1 MDVFNYDPASVL
13 SLLLTMMRVSIV
25 LFMLP
30 VFSTNNIPMQVKG
43 AITIV
48 FCLGV
53 WPNLALNG
61 AVMPEHPFD
70 VAIMMLGEAVLGLVL
85 GMAVNFLFMGIQAGG
100 ELLGFQMGFTM
111 INIADPLTGN
121 QTGATAFFLW
131 MVSLLVFLGLDG
143 HLYMIK
149 GFMASFDLVPP
160 GQLFIG
166 PMILRQI
173 MYLASQMF
181 VLALQIAAPVMVALF
196 LVEVSLGLMAR
207 TSPQIPIMEFGF
219 PIKIVVGFFFLGLL
233 MVIMSDRIA
242 AFVQGL
248 DGLFGNLLRSM
259 SPKYQ

>member
-1 MDVFNYDPASVL
+1 MDVYNYDPASVL

-25 LFMLP
+25 MFMLP
-30 VFSTNNIPMQVKG
+30 VFSTNNIPTQVKA

-53 WPNLALNG
+53 WPHLTLPAAALP
-61 AVMPEHPFD
+61 AHPFD
-70 VAIMMLGEAVLGLVL
+70 VALMMLGEMVLGLVL

-111 INIADPLTGN
+111 INFADPLTGN

-131 MVSLLVFLGLDG
+131 MVSLLIFLALDG

-149 GFMASFDLVPP
+149 GFVASFDLVPP

-219 PIKIVVGFFFLGLL
+219 PIKIGVGFFFLGLL
-233 MVIMSDRIA
+233 MVIMAERIA

-259 SPKYQ
+259 SPMYQ

>member
-1 MDVFNYDPASVL
+1 MNAFNYDPASVL
-13 SLLLTMMRVSIV
+13 SLLLTIMRVSIV
-25 LFMLP
+25 MFMLP

-48 FCLGV
+48 FSLGV
-53 WPNLALNG
+53 WPHLTLQA
-61 AVMPEHPFD
+61 AAMPAHPFD
-70 VAIMMLGEAVLGLVL
+70 VALMLLGEVVLGLVL

-111 INIADPLTGN
+111 INFADPLTGN

-131 MVSLLVFLGLDG
+131 MVSLLVFLSLDG

-149 GFMASFDLVPP
+149 AFAASFNLIPP
-160 GQLFIG
+160 GGLFIG
-166 PMILRQI
+166 PVVLRQVLE
-173 MYLASQMF
+173 MAGQMF

-219 PIKIVVGFFFLGLL
+219 PVKIAVGFFFLGLL

-242 AFVQGL
+242 SFVQGM
-248 DGLFGNLLRSM
+248 DGLFANLLRAM
-259 SPKYQ
+259 SAK

>member
-1 MDVFNYDPASVL
+1 MDVYSYDPASVL
-13 SLLLTMMRVSIV
+13 SLLLTIMRVSIV
-25 LFMLP
+25 MFMLP
-30 VFSTNNIPMQVKG
+30 IFSTNNIPMQVKG

-53 WPNLALNG
+53 WPHLTLTAT
-61 AVMPEHPFD
+61 AMPAHPFD
-70 VAIMMLGEAVLGLVL
+70 VALMILGEAVMGLVL

-111 INIADPLTGN
+111 INFADPISGN

-131 MVSLLVFLGLDG
+131 MVSLLVFLTLDG

-149 GFMASFDLVPP
+149 GFAASFDLVPP
-160 GQLFIG
+160 GGLFIG

-181 VLALQIAAPVMVALF
+181 ILALQIAAPVMVALF
-196 LVEVSLGLMAR
+196 LVEVALGLMAR

-219 PIKIVVGFFFLGLL
+219 PIKVFVGFFFLGLL
-233 MVIMSDRIA
+233 MVIMSDRIGS
-242 AFVQGL
+242 FVQGL
-248 DGLFGNLLRSM
+248 DALFANLLRSM
-259 SPKYQ
+259 SPLYQ